1 MVETVLRRG
10 RRRAVERMAVAAA
23 GYAAMGWPVC
33 AGAHPPGRPHR
44 GAGAGRACSCDRM
57 GCPAPGA
64 HPMSPAWQVEAT
76 TDRATVWSLW
86 LARPEASIILPTG
99 RVFDVLDVPASVGAA
114 ALRLMG
120 QAGVRPGPVA
130 VSAGD
135 RALFFVL
142 TRGTPAD
149 EHEWWSC
156 HLDCEPET
164 VTQVSGLRWHCR
176 DSYVLAPPSRYGA
189 DGVARWLRGPG
200 EHPLPD
206 GLRLLEFLADACEGA
221 AR

>member
-1 MVETVLRRG
+1 MIDTVRRRG

-33 AGAHPPGRPHR
+33 AGAHPPGRLER
-44 GAGAGRACSCDRM
+44 GAGGGRGCSCDRM

-76 TDRATVWSLW
+76 ADPATVENLW
-86 LARPEASIILPTG
+86 LARPDANVILPTG
-99 RVFDVLDVPASVGAA
+99 RVFDVLDVPAAVGMA
-114 ALRLMG
+114 ALELMER
-120 QAGVRPGPVA
+120 AGVRPGPVA

-142 TRGTPAD
+142 TRGTPED

-164 VTQVSGLRWHCR
+164 VTEVTGLRWHCR
-176 DSYVLAPPSRYGA
+176 DSYVLAPPSRYGPA
-189 DGVARWLRGPG
+189 STAQWLQRPA

-206 GLRLLEFLADACEGA
+206 GVRVLEFLADAGEGA
-221 AR
+221 AG

>member
-1 MVETVLRRG
+1 MIDTVRRRG

-33 AGAHPPGRPHR
+33 AGAHPPGRSER
-44 GAGAGRACSCDRM
+44 GTGSGRGCSCDRM

-76 TDRATVWSLW
+76 ADPATVESLW
-86 LARPEASIILPTG
+86 LARPDANVILPTG
-99 RVFDVLDVPASVGAA
+99 RVFDVLDVPAAVGMA
-114 ALRLMG
+114 ALELMER
-120 QAGVRPGPVA
+120 AGVRPGPVA

-142 TRGTPAD
+142 TRGTPED

-164 VTQVSGLRWHCR
+164 VTEVTGLRWHCR
-176 DSYVLAPPSRYGA
+176 DSYVLAPPSRYGPA
-189 DGVARWLRGPG
+189 STAQWLRGPAK
-200 EHPLPD
+200 HPLPD
-206 GLRLLEFLADACEGA
+206 GVRVLEFLADAGEGA
-221 AR
+221 AG